1 MTLKEVKM
9 HADAYWWRRDEMG
22 SLLAHFTAVLANPW
36 YKGKITASKL
46 YRRMDKPQV
55 PLEERQK
62 QFERAVKLMGADA
75 IPVKRKVKNVG

>member
-1 MTLKEVKM
+1 M

-36 YKGKITASKL
+36 YKGKITGSKL
-46 YRRMDKPQV
+46 YRRRDV
-55 PLEERQK
+55 PRVSIEERQK

-75 IPVKRKVKNVG
+75 IPVTKKVKKVG